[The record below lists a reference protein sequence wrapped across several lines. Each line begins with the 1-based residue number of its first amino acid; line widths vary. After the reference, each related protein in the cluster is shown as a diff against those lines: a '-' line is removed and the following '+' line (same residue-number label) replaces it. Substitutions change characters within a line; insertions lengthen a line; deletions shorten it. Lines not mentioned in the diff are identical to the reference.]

1 MSRYVFQNRRWE
13 CFKILAAALFLLCS
27 RPLGGILSDSLTY
40 RYGWRNTEYIL
51 RLIALLFLIGSVY
64 FIGRR
69 FFRFRRTDYESLLLL
84 GMPDSCVLSW
94 FLFTNLSFFFI
105 QAAFVLLL
113 TDAGSAFWAE
123 AVLSGMVNGLLLS
136 LAAILFIQSPLFSHR
151 KLLLC
156 IGVLFAGLVLYTQ
169 KITYEQAREWLVY
182 SRSGRFLLANYIHA
196 TWIKVSAALWLLLIV
211 GLLCR
216 RGVLEPFRE
225 SPAGKAGNL
234 LGDFL
239 HHTGKN
245 LLCIPACTYLPASYS
260 LERDCQFL
268 YCMSPCSFNRLLKA
282 QIFGGI
288 LLIGDNLLVLLLL
301 TGTAFPMLLL
311 LFGMMAFLSVY
322 LNTALYAEYPRPV
335 SKGRF
340 LKIIL
345 EMHLPVLN
353 IIKLVSCYSRGK
365 ANWSD
370 LRNGKKQYF
379 EDL

>member
-1 MSRYVFQNRRWE
+1 MKRNGSGKYLFQNRRWE

-113 TDAGSAFWAE
+113 TDAGSVFWAE

-156 IGVLFAGLVLYTQ
+156 IGVLFAGLVLC
-169 KITYEQAREWLVY
+169 AAGASW
-182 SRSGRFLLANYIHA
+182 SRSGNR
-196 TWIKVSAALWLLLIV
+196 
-211 GLLCR
+211 
-216 RGVLEPFRE
+216 P
-225 SPAGKAGNL
+225 PGKPEICSEIFFIT
-234 LGDFL
+234 LGR
-239 HHTGKN
+239 
-245 LLCIPACTYLPASYS
+245 I
-260 LERDCQFL
+260 
-268 YCMSPCSFNRLLKA
+268 CS
-282 QIFGGI
+282 
-288 LLIGDNLLVLLLL
+288 
-301 TGTAFPMLLL
+301 AFPH
-311 LFGMMAFLSVY
+311 AP
-322 LNTALYAEYPRPV
+322 TCQQAIPW
-335 SKGRF
+335 KGT
-340 LKIIL
+340 
-345 EMHLPVLN
+345 VN
-353 IIKLVSCYSRGK
+353 SCTVCHPAHSIVC
-365 ANWSD
+365 
-370 LRNGKKQYF
+370 
-379 EDL
+379 